1 MKASPA
7 DQIRLLEVQAD
18 DARLDALANRRR
30 TLPALAEISRLT
42 REITDLDSRIGSAQT
57 DVSDLTRSQTKASNE
72 TGVVRARL
80 DRNNVRLSAGT
91 GSAKDLQATSSENV
105 SLHRRIAVLEEAELE
120 VMEQVEVA
128 ESTLAELRTTRDG
141 SAVALADAE
150 QQRDAAFADL
160 DDDLGRVRPHREQ
173 AAAQLPEQL
182 ATRYERIRA
191 SAGGVGAAQLADGRC
206 TGCRLQLNVSELA
219 TIRNADPDEVL
230 ECDECGRILVRA

>member
-1 MKASPA
+1 VKASPA